1 MSKTTKKTLIHVC
14 MSYGWG
20 GLEQYP
26 LTLAKPF
33 SEQGIEVFYWAFE
46 NTPFAKKAAEQGLNL
61 QVFSSR
67 WDFVKQINKLVTFI
81 KEKQV
86 KAIHFHKSTDLRLAL
101 ILSYFLPQVRFIF
114 TEHMDVKRN
123 KKSLYHQLL
132 YKRLDNVIAI
142 SDHTRANNLQALPI
156 APEKLIRLYSG
167 IDLTRFHPSV
177 LGDKREALRAEL
189 GLTPTTLALA
199 LPGRITED
207 KRQIIFVKALEILK
221 KKLTDKQPIKAFI
234 IGGLTAYE
242 GSDEPAVKKLQQVIT
257 NSTLGG
263 DVILTGYR
271 SDMHQ
276 VLQAMD
282 LVCIPSREEPFGL
295 AVIEAMALGLPVV
308 GSATGALPE
317 ILGSKGEYGLLAE
330 TDNPTA
336 FAEQFY
342 ALAINPELR
351 QTLGVAGL
359 KRVAETFDLRKH
371 VTELL
376 KFYE

>member
-1 MSKTTKKTLIHVC
+1 MSKTTKKTIVHIC
-14 MSYGWG
+14 MSDGWG

-33 SEQGIEVFYWAFE
+33 SKQGVEVFYWAFE
-46 NTPFAKKAAEQGLNL
+46 NTPFAEKASKQGFNL
-61 QVFSSR
+61 RLFTSR
-67 WDFVKQINKLVTFI
+67 WNFVKQLKNIVI
-81 KEKQV
+81 WVKENEV

-101 ILSYFLPQVRFIF
+101 LLSYLLPQVRLIF

-123 KKSLYHQLL
+123 KKSVYHRLL
-132 YKRLDNVIAI
+132 YGRLDNVIAI
-142 SDHTRANNLQALPI
+142 SDHTRANNLRALPI

-167 IDLTRFHPSV
+167 IDLTRFYPSV
-177 LGDKREALRAEL
+177 LGDKREVLRAEL

-207 KRQIIFVKALEILK
+207 KRQLVFVKALELLK

-242 GSDEPAVKKLQQVIT
+242 GSDEPAVKKLQQLIT
-257 NSTLGG
+257 NSTLGD
-263 DVILTGYR
+263 DVVLTGYR

-282 LVCIPSREEPFGL
+282 VVCIPSREEPFGL

-308 GSATGALPE
+308 GSASGAIPE
-317 ILGSKGEYGLLAE
+317 ILGSQGEYGLLAE
-330 TDNPTA
+330 TDNPAA

-342 ALAINPELR
+342 VLATNPELR
-351 QTLGVAGL
+351 KSLGAAGL
-359 KRVAETFDLRKH
+359 KRVQDTFDLNQH
-371 VTELL
+371 VLELL